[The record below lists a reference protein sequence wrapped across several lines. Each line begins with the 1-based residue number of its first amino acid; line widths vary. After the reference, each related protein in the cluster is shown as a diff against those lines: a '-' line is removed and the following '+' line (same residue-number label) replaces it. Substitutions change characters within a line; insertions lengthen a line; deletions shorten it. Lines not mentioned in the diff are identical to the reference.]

1 MSSGHFLRALCAY
14 GLPDNLGR
22 VRMHRQAIVTVLFDA
37 MVAFARLSLRID
49 MNNYKGKVF
58 KMV

>member
-1 MSSGHFLRALCAY
+1 MTQSGHFLRGLYAY
-14 GLPDNLGR
+14 ELADNLGR

-49 MNNYKGKVF
+49 MNDNK
-58 KMV
+58 